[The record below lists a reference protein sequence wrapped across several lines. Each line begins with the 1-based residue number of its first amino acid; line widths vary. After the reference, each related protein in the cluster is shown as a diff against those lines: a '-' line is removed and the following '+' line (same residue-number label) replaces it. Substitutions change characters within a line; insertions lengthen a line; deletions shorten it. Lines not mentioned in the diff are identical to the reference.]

1 VVQLRIVERP
11 TAILFD
17 IDGTLI
23 STGGAGT
30 RSWRAAFEK
39 LYGIPA
45 DIGKFSEAGMT
56 DPTVGRVTFEKV
68 LGRDPN
74 DQEMARLMAAYLE
87 FLPREVETSEGYR
100 VLDGVK
106 ELLPRLSEQGFLLGI
121 TTGGLEAAAHI
132 KLSRGGL
139 NRFFNFGG
147 YGSDAEDRTE
157 LTRRAIERGAAI
169 LGRALDPQQVTV
181 VGDTPLD
188 IEAAHGAGA
197 IAVGVASGHYSVDEL
212 EKARADYV
220 LASLS
225 DPLPGT

>member
-1 VVQLRIVERP
+1 VERP
-11 TAILFD
+11 AAILFD

-30 RSWRAAFEK
+30 RSWRGAFEK

-68 LGRDPN
+68 IGREPT

-87 FLPREVETSEGYR
+87 RLPHEVETSEGYH

-132 KLSRGGL
+132 KLSRAGL
-139 NRFFNFGG
+139 NRFFSFGG

-169 LGRALDPQQVTV
+169 FGRPLDPRHVMV

-197 IAVGVASGHYSVDEL
+197 IAVGVASGHYSVDQL
-212 EKARADYV
+212 QKARADYV
-220 LASLS
+220 VASLV

>member
-1 VVQLRIVERP
+1 VERP
-11 TAILFD
+11 AAILFD

-30 RSWRAAFEK
+30 RSWRGAFEK

-68 LGRDPN
+68 IGREPT

-87 FLPREVETSEGYR
+87 RLPHEVETSEGYH

-121 TTGGLEAAAHI
+121 TTGGLAAAAHI
-132 KLSRGGL
+132 KLSRAGL
-139 NRFFNFGG
+139 NRFFSFGG

-169 LGRALDPQQVTV
+169 FGRPLDPRHVMV

-197 IAVGVASGHYSVDEL
+197 IAVGVASGHYSVDQRQ
-212 EKARADYV
+212 KARADYV
-220 LASLS
+220 VASLV